1 MSSIAPAIPAP
12 GQNTLVATLA
22 KAGAIYKRDR
32 RIATSY
38 DMAFI
43 IQWLQIVVQVFVFY
57 FIAKLIPP
65 GKNSHFPGFS
75 YWLISLGFSRFQLTA
90 LQAFQTAIRGDQML
104 GTLECVL
111 VTPTSLAT
119 VVMSPGLWGFTLT
132 ALQVILYIVLGMFLG
147 VDFSHVNFLTLIVFV
162 LLTIACM
169 SPLGVMAASTI
180 MTFKQNAPTQFVAGS
195 AAQLL
200 GGMLIPV
207 ALLPKPLQLLSWCL
221 PITHSLN
228 GIRAAIGLLPGHQKM
243 TAGAALTDP
252 AVASDAIWLLVATAI
267 LLPLSLFIFRTAVNR
282 ARRDGTLGH
291 Y

>member
-1 MSSIAPAIPAP
+1 MSSVAPAIPAP
-12 GQNTLVATLA
+12 SQNRLVATLA

-43 IQWLQIVVQVFVFY
+43 IQWLQIIVQVLGFY
-57 FIAKLIPP
+57 YMSKLLTHPRF
-65 GKNSHFPGFS
+65 GGFS
-75 YWLISLGFSRFQLTA
+75 YWVINLGFSRFQMTA
-90 LQAFQTAIRGDQML
+90 LQSFQTAIRGDQML

-132 ALQVILYIVLGMFLG
+132 AMQVLLYVALGAFLG
-147 VDFSHVNFLTLIVFV
+147 VDFSHTNFLTLFVFV
-162 LLTIACM
+162 VLTIACM

-200 GGMLIPV
+200 GGVLFPV
-207 ALLPKPLQLLSWCL
+207 ALLPLPLQYLSWLL

-228 GIRAAIGLLPGHQKM
+228 GVRAAIGLLPGKEGMAAH
-243 TAGAALTDP
+243 GAALTDP
-252 AVASDAIWLLVATAI
+252 AVAADAIWLVCATAV
-267 LLPLSLFIFRTAVNR
+267 LMPLSLFIFSRAVNR

>member
-1 MSSIAPAIPAP
+1 MSSAAPAIPLPARRFA
-12 GQNTLVATLA
+12 ATLQ
-22 KAGAIYKRDR
+22 KAAAIYKRDR

-38 DMAFI
+38 DMAFL
-43 IQWLQIVVQVFVFY
+43 IQWLQIVVQVFAFFY
-57 FIAKLIPP
+57 MSKLIPA
-65 GKNSHFPGFS
+65 GRSSHFPGFP

-132 ALQVILYIVLGMFLG
+132 ALQVMLYIVLGMFLG
-147 VDFSHVNFLTLIVFV
+147 VDFTHVNFLTLFVFV
-162 LLTIACM
+162 VLTIACM

-200 GGMLIPV
+200 GGMLFPV
-207 ALLPKPLQLLSWCL
+207 TLLPPALQVLSWCL
-221 PITHSLN
+221 PITHSLS
-228 GIRAAIGLLPGHQKM
+228 GIRAAIGVLPGHQGM
-243 TAGAALTDP
+243 GPGASLTDP
-252 AVASDAIWLLVATAI
+252 AVATDAIWLLVATAI
-267 LLPLSLFIFRTAVNR
+267 LMPLSLFIFNRAVNR

>member
-1 MSSIAPAIPAP
+1 MAMSSIAPALPAP
-12 GQNTLVATLA
+12 SQNSFRATLA

-43 IQWLQIVVQVFVFY
+43 IQWLQIVVQVLGFFY
-57 FIAKLIPP
+57 MSKLVPP
-65 GKNSHFPGFS
+65 HGRFPGFP
-75 YWLISLGFSRFQLTA
+75 YWLINLGFSRFQMTA
-90 LQAFQTAIRGDQML
+90 LQSFQTAIRGDQML

-132 ALQVILYIVLGMFLG
+132 AVQVLLYIVLGMILG
-147 VDFSHVNFLTLIVFV
+147 VDFSHTNFLTLFVFV
-162 LLTIACM
+162 VLTIACM

-200 GGMLIPV
+200 GGVLFPV
-207 ALLPKPLQLLSWCL
+207 ALLPVPLQVVSWLL

-228 GIRAAIGLLPGHQKM
+228 GVRAAIMK
-243 TAGAALTDP
+243 GASLADP
-252 AVASDAIWLLVATAI
+252 TVGADAIWLVCATAV
-267 LLPLSLFIFRTAVNR
+267 LMPLSLFIFSRAVNR

>member
-1 MSSIAPAIPAP
+1 MSSAAPAISRPTP
-12 GQNTLVATLA
+12 NRLLATLA

-43 IQWLQIVVQVFVFY
+43 IQWLQIVVQVLGFY
-57 FIAKLIPP
+57 YMSKLFPMR
-65 GKNSHFPGFS
+65 GSRFPGFA
-75 YWLISLGFSRFQLTA
+75 YWVINLGFSRFQMTA
-90 LQAFQTAIRGDQML
+90 LQSFQTAIRGDQML

-132 ALQVILYIVLGMFLG
+132 AMQVLLYVGLGMILG
-147 VDFSHVNFLTLIVFV
+147 VDFSHTNLLTLLVFV
-162 LLTIACM
+162 ILTIACM

-200 GGMLIPV
+200 GGVLFPV
-207 ALLPKPLQLLSWCL
+207 ALLPLPLQWLSWLL

-228 GIRAAIGLLPGHQKM
+228 GVRAAIGLLPGKAGMAAH
-243 TAGAALTDP
+243 GAALTDP
-252 AVASDAIWLLVATAI
+252 AVAADAIWLVCATAI
-267 LLPLSLFIFRTAVNR
+267 LMPLSLFIFSRAVNR